1 MTESSV
7 LDHEVAAVR
16 PTRLWTSFARQV
28 ELRSDAPALVWH
40 GVETSYQ
47 QLAELACRAQAA
59 IDALGASPTDM
70 LAVPATKSPGT
81 IAVTLAC
88 LRAGRP
94 VMLPSPTLPE
104 ATLRR
109 LVAAAGCSRVVTA
122 DELLGTGST
131 GRPAAPAAPAP
142 AAPDDVAFVLT
153 TSGSTRLPKIV
164 PISAGAVERFADW
177 AAPYFG
183 IEPGT
188 AVLNYA
194 PLNFDLC
201 FLDVWA
207 TLHHGGRVV
216 LVDPDTA
223 TRGEHVLRLLRDN
236 DVQVLQSVPM
246 LYQLLADAAGSPPAP
261 LGAVRHAVFTGDHM
275 PPTCLARLPGLFPG
289 ARLHHVYGCTE
300 TNDSFIHEVDPT
312 DLPRSAV
319 PLGRPLPGA
328 RAVVLDEDGGGV
340 LTGPGRGELLVAT
353 PFQTA
358 GYLVGAADRDGEDD
372 PNEGRFVADPQADA
386 ATNGS
391 ATRFYRTG
399 DIVRRDAQGR
409 LFLEGRTDF
418 QVKVRGTRVNTADVE
433 QALLEHDD
441 VVEAAVVA
449 LPDPLA
455 GHLLHAVL
463 RRAPGAALNSLVL
476 RKHCAERLPLAAIP
490 TTLRLAD
497 EPLPRTSTGKVD
509 RRRVSHALAD
519 RP

>member
-28 ELRSDAPALVWH
+28 ELRPDAPALVWH

-131 GRPAAPAAPAP
+131 GRPAAPAAPAAPAP

-289 ARLHHVYGCTE
+289 ARLHHDVG
-300 TNDSFIHEVDPT
+300 
-312 DLPRSAV
+312 
-319 PLGRPLPGA
+319 
-328 RAVVLDEDGGGV
+328 GGGV
-340 LTGPGRGELLVAT
+340 VLEVVAHHLRKAGVGLRDQEDVVGAGPAGMLGSADGIGVFVHAVDRALNLVQVVVGNDAVAGRLVELDGEANWEVGVANE
-353 PFQTA
+353 PETA
-358 GYLVGAADRDGEDD
+358 GLVERPQRITVAQYGLLDVACSTH
-372 PNEGRFVADPQADA
+372 ADPTTATTDA
-386 ATNGS
+386 
-391 ATRFYRTG
+391 R
-399 DIVRRDAQGR
+399 
-409 LFLEGRTDF
+409 
-418 QVKVRGTRVNTADVE
+418 
-433 QALLEHDD
+433 
-441 VVEAAVVA
+441 
-449 LPDPLA
+449 
-455 GHLLHAVL
+455 
-463 RRAPGAALNSLVL
+463 
-476 RKHCAERLPLAAIP
+476 
-490 TTLRLAD
+490 
-497 EPLPRTSTGKVD
+497 
-509 RRRVSHALAD
+509 
-519 RP
+519 